1 MRWLS
6 RLRRLVPSTARR
18 APRADPDAAEPQ
30 LLAWPLDHYYSPVPD
45 SRALAHEPAYSRV
58 WPPVPRTTPGIDWR
72 DEEQVALVKQLG
84 GLSGMDFAEE
94 PTGDARDYYVSN
106 GMFSPLDAWALQ
118 SMLRHFRPRRM
129 IEVGSGFS
137 SLVTARVNRE
147 YLDGSL
153 DFTCI
158 EPYPSQ
164 FLQAGV
170 EDHLAARESA
180 HDLGREVVRGG
191 SEAAAGDDQ
200 GHALALHA
208 LLQWFVSKTTC
219 QAPLGRLYGRLY
231 AVILRRLGLH
241 NRTYKQVQKP

>member
-1 MRWLS
+1 MRWLT
-6 RLRRLVPSTARR
+6 RLRRLVPSTARP
-18 APRADPDAAEPQ
+18 APSADPDAAEPQ

-72 DEEQVALVKQLG
+72 GEEQVALVKELA
-84 GLSGMDFAEE
+84 GLSEMDFAEE

-164 FLQAGV
+164 FLQSGV
-170 EDHLAARESA
+170 EGISRLIASRVE
-180 HDLGREVVRGG
+180 E
-191 SEAAAGDDQ
+191 
-200 GHALALHA
+200 LALDPFLELRNGDVLFIDSSHA
-208 LLQWFVSKTTC
+208 VKTGGDVVF
-219 QAPLGRLYGRLY
+219 LFE
-231 AVILRRLGLH
+231 
-241 NRTYKQVQKP
+241 